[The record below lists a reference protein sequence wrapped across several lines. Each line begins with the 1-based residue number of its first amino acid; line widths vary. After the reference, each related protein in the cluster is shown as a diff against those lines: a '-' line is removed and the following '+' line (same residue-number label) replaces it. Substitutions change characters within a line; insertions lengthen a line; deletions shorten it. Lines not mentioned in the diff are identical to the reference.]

1 MRARRPRVSRAPPA
15 SSSCTQAASPK
26 RRQAEH
32 PGRPGA
38 RFASHAQ
45 GVRSM
50 CSGSRAFQ
58 AAASAGPAAAA
69 AAAAAAGSSS
79 GATPRLTLHHL
90 SWPCAPLLPAPLPSP
105 QRARCAARS
114 RP

>member
-58 AAASAGPAAAA
+58 AAA

-79 GATPRLTLHHL
+79 GATSRLTLHHL